1 MSDLSTEIISGL
13 VGAVAGGISGAAVGW
28 LIAPTQAE
36 REERGKSRIEGRK
49 QISSAISKFKYQ
61 MVEARGKLFLIE
73 SVGEL
78 LDRARFVEFA
88 GAIRQGAAF
97 LPRIERWRVERK
109 TRNLVGRLAW
119 RLAEI
124 VPPEHY
130 SNVDEA
136 SLIKAT
142 ADTRTSNDTPL
153 CSPALVNVRP
163 TDTQW
168 DAALKAIEKMHKAYP
183 G

>member
-1 MSDLSTEIISGL
+1 MSDLSTEIISG
-13 VGAVAGGISGAAVGW
+13 VIGAVAGGISGAAVGW

-36 REERGKSRIEGRK
+36 REERGRNRLEGRRK
-49 QISSAISKFKYQ
+49 ISSAISNLNYQ
-61 MVEARGKLFLIE
+61 MVEARGKLFRIE

-97 LPRIERWRVERK
+97 LPRIERWRIERES
-109 TRNLVGRLAW
+109 RNLVGKLAW

-124 VPPEHY
+124 VPAEHY
-130 SNVDEA
+130 NDIDET
-136 SLIKAT
+136 SLVKAT
-142 ADTRTSNDTPL
+142 ADTRTSTDAPL
-153 CSPALVNVRP
+153 CSPALVHVRP
-163 TDTQW
+163 TDGRW
-168 DAALKAIEKMHKAYP
+168 DTALKAIEKMHKAYP

>member
-1 MSDLSTEIISGL
+1 MSDLSTEIISGI
-13 VGAVAGGISGAAVGW
+13 VGAVAGGFSGAAVGW

-36 REERGKSRIEGRK
+36 REERGKSRLEGRK
-49 QISSAISKFKYQ
+49 QIASAISNLNYQ
-61 MVEARGKLFLIE
+61 MVEARGKLFRIE

-88 GAIRQGAAF
+88 GAIRQGATF
-97 LPRIERWRVERK
+97 LPRIERWRVERE

-130 SNVDEA
+130 SDIDEA
-136 SLIKAT
+136 SLVKAT
-142 ADTRTSNDTPL
+142 ADTRTSTDSPL
-153 CSPALVNVRP
+153 CGPTLVNVRP
-163 TDTQW
+163 TDAQW
-168 DAALKAIEKMHKAYP
+168 DATLKAIEKIHKTYP